1 MSARRESVSQKSL
14 VSEESLLIEEL
25 RKTNARLEDC
35 LLAIAHDFIEPLR
48 TISMFT
54 ELLNRHEGLDAK
66 GRRLTDHVAQGVKRM
81 RGLLDGLNA
90 LATSCVEEG
99 PRPVNLADVVSEAIQ
114 NLEHAFATS
123 GAAVTVDS
131 LPWVHG
137 DRARLLQVFQNLIGN
152 AIKYASDSRPEI
164 YVTAIQSGPDWTIQI
179 KDNGLGIA
187 HEYHQQIFGLLTRLH
202 GPAIPGAGIGLAIC
216 KRVIEGMGGEIWVE
230 SELGS
235 GSTFCFRIAST
246 NENGVPPGIA
256 GHNGHS
262 TPVSKT
268 SDVLRLFT
276 VDSQRERVDTQEA
289 SLGQ

>member
-1 MSARRESVSQKSL
+1 
-14 VSEESLLIEEL
+14 
-25 RKTNARLEDC
+25 
-35 LLAIAHDFIEPLR
+35 
-48 TISMFT
+48 MFT

-99 PRPVNLADVVSEAIQ
+99 PRPVNLAGVASEAIQ
-114 NLEHAFATS
+114 NLEHAIATS
-123 GAAVTVDS
+123 GATVTVDS
-131 LPWVHG
+131 LPWVQG

-164 YVTAIQSGPDWTIQI
+164 HITAMRSGPDWTIRI
-179 KDNGLGIA
+179 KDNGLGVA
-187 HEYHQQIFGLLTRLH
+187 QEYHQQIFGLLTRLH

-235 GSTFCFRIAST
+235 GSTFCFRIASAKET
-246 NENGVPPGIA
+246 SVPVPSGIA
-256 GHNGHS
+256 GHHGHS
-262 TPVSKT
+262 TPVSKAP
-268 SDVLRLFT
+268 DVLRLFA
-276 VDSQRERVDTQEA
+276 VDSQRERVERKEA
-289 SLGQ
+289 RLGQ